1 MELVLGDGILSWRR
15 ADGGIYHP
23 ILLQRLQL
31 QFDAS
36 VPEFTL
42 SEADH
47 PVELYSALFQ
57 SMNDV
62 DGRAIG
68 RCREE
73 LDEGGFHPL
82 YQWFHLRFSETVGR
96 AALPARRV
104 PRGPRAG

>member
-1 MELVLGDGILSWRR
+1 MNGKNGKARSRSDENLRVTVCAVRSHRCEAERVELVLGDGILSWRR

-47 PVELYSALFQ
+47 PVELYSALFH
-57 SMNDV
+57 
-62 DGRAIG
+62 R
-68 RCREE
+68 
-73 LDEGGFHPL
+73 
-82 YQWFHLRFSETVGR
+82 
-96 AALPARRV
+96 
-104 PRGPRAG
+104 